1 MLLGPE
7 LPVKVS
13 SKADPIIPSKPDK
26 VSPVASPP
34 TTTTGF
40 VDRSILTPDEDKEY
54 ETLSTPGPP
63 SKISPLPP
71 PSISSFPS
79 PP

>member
-34 TTTTGF
+34 TTAIGF
-40 VDRSILTPDEDKEY
+40 VDKSTITPDGD
-54 ETLSTPGPP
+54 
-63 SKISPLPP
+63 
-71 PSISSFPS
+71 
-79 PP
+79 